1 MPKTGLKLV
10 ITLLLCLNLVG
21 ASMPAGA
28 APVNQMPDVSREMLE
43 PEFWIDKLA
52 EPDRII
58 MPFEDIDAF
67 NQAIIKALPGT
78 VCDLK
83 TCSTFMSGDELRK
96 QIDVSF
102 PEDPM
107 YIGPDQVTLNY
118 LGRLRAN
125 MNLAGIKDRNEVKYA
140 FTVRRSSLR
149 VYPTSDVV
157 SDEKNDQEFDLFQ
170 NTAVHPFEP
179 LLIYHQSADRNWYF
193 ARMYNCFGWLPAEDV
208 AISPDRKTWIE
219 YQEPGGLVVVTGNR
233 LHLCENPNSPEISN
247 LGLPMGTVIPLTD
260 STIPA
265 MIDRQ
270 DPTGNYVVKLAV
282 RTSSGQLDFKLG
294 LLPYS
299 LDIQEGYMPYTRAN
313 AIRQA
318 FKLQGDRYGWGGM
331 LDSHD
336 CSSLILDVYRCFGF
350 RLPRNSEQQAASAGK
365 TVSFQGI
372 AAGRRADL
380 FKDLLPGAS
389 LHFPGH
395 VMLYLGEE
403 GGHYYVISA
412 LGSRAI
418 KGSNG
423 TMETLRVHGVV
434 VNDLELTRKS
444 GKTWME
450 SLTVAKQYQ

>member
-1 MPKTGLKLV
+1 MNKSGLKLV
-10 ITLLLCLNLVG
+10 IALLLCLNLIGTSIPV
-21 ASMPAGA
+21 GA
-28 APVNQMPDVSREMLE
+28 APVNQMPDVSRPMLD
-43 PEFWIDKLA
+43 PEFWTAKLSD
-52 EPDRII
+52 PDGIV
-58 MPFEDIDAF
+58 MPLEDIGAF
-67 NQAIIKALPGT
+67 NRAVIKALPGT

-83 TCSTFMSGDELRK
+83 TCSSFMPGDQLKK
-96 QIDVSF
+96 QINVPF
-102 PEDPM
+102 PEYPM
-107 YIGPDQVTLNY
+107 YIGPNQVAQSY
-118 LGRLRAN
+118 LEQMKVN
-125 MNLAGIKDRNEVKYA
+125 MNLDAIRDRNEVRYA
-140 FTVRRSSLR
+140 FTVKRSSLR

-157 SDEKNDQEFDLFQ
+157 SDELNDQEFDLFQ

-193 ARMYNCFGWLPAEDV
+193 ARMYNCFGWLPATDV
-208 AISPDRKTWIE
+208 AISPDRTTWVA
-219 YQEPGGLVVVTGNR
+219 YQSPGRFVLAAGNR
-233 LHLCENPNSPEISN
+233 LRLCENPNSPEISN
-247 LGLPMGTVIPLTD
+247 LELPMGTIIPLAD
-260 STIPA
+260 DPIPT

-282 RTSSGQLDFKLG
+282 RTAGGQLAFKLG

-299 LDIQEGYMPYTRAN
+299 LDVQEGYLPYTRAN
-313 AIRQA
+313 VIKQA

-350 RLPRNSEQQAASAGK
+350 RLPRNSEQQAASAGQ
-365 TVSFQGI
+365 TVSFEVGE
-372 AAGRRADL
+372 ADKRADL

-403 GGHYYVISA
+403 GGRYYVISA
-412 LGSRAI
+412 LGNWAV
-418 KGSNG
+418 KNGSG
-423 TMETLRVHGVV
+423 IMEALRVHGVV
-434 VNDLELTRKS
+434 VNNLDLTRKN